1 MAKISADEYFLCV
14 GYIIML
20 CMICLYSDEEDEEE
34 AKDFKG
40 AVIKFHK
47 LFKLPQEEKLVNC
60 ESLKFKVFCL
70 CVMI

>member
-1 MAKISADEYFLCV
+1 
-14 GYIIML
+14 
-20 CMICLYSDEEDEEE
+20 MICLYSDEEDEEE

-60 ESLKFKVFCL
+60 ESLKIKVF
-70 CVMI
+70 

>member
-1 MAKISADEYFLCV
+1 MCFIVVYDL
-14 GYIIML
+14 
-20 CMICLYSDEEDEEE
+20 CLYSDEEDEEE